1 VAMVKQEL
9 LKKYYNLQKKVFK
22 LFYKVEEDKKLTTL
36 FLQVDS
42 LICLTL
48 ELDTNNQLWSESLER
63 TFQYLLEDYFN
74 FTECWC

>member
-1 VAMVKQEL
+1 MVKQEL

>member
-1 VAMVKQEL
+1 MVKQEL
-9 LKKYYNLQKKVFK
+9 LKKYYNLQNKVFK

>member
-1 VAMVKQEL
+1 MFKQEL